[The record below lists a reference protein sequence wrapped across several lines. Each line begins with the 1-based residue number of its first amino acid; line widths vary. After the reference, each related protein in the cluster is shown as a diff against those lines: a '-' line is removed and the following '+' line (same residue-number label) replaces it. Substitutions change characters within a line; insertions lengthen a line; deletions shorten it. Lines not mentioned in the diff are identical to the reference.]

1 MAQDD
6 NLKEQVKNIEA
17 KSKVIID
24 NTIRIPL
31 TEKQASIIRKVAMDK
46 QVLEKEFNK
55 LNEKESELITL
66 ALEFKAI
73 DQKKVE
79 QVKFSELGDALVVI
93 MKPEEKLKVKEE
105 KVLDPKQDIIGD
117 NIIVGDNN
125 LQINK

>member
-6 NLKEQVKNIEA
+6 NLKKQVKNIEA

-93 MKPEEKLKVKEE
+93 MKPEEKLEVKEE

-117 NIIVGDNN
+117 
-125 LQINK
+125 K